1 MRGCCSSI
9 VQHCEENVQFTEGK
23 CNIVLDNVAS
33 SFHFNSIDKT
43 RRPMHIAI
51 SKATTQIYWRNLT
64 WRGPG
69 QTYETLKNFQVCLIL
84 CVKYTQQ
91 RMLSVKVSPIARSTF
106 KTHDTSLVNFSPRLP
121 GLPAG
126 HGGLR
131 TEVLRAPAETE
142 VGKMTFLI
150 ESGLLPLP
158 RCHVIRQGLRSQ
170 ARPSPLYRA
179 AAF

>member
-1 MRGCCSSI
+1 
-9 VQHCEENVQFTEGK
+9 
-23 CNIVLDNVAS
+23 
-33 SFHFNSIDKT
+33 
-43 RRPMHIAI
+43 
-51 SKATTQIYWRNLT
+51 
-64 WRGPG
+64 
-69 QTYETLKNFQVCLIL
+69 
-84 CVKYTQQ
+84 
-91 RMLSVKVSPIARSTF
+91 MLSVKVSLIARSTF

-179 AAF
+179 AAFKTFIPAFSFPEKGLNFYIYICPRQK

>member
-1 MRGCCSSI
+1 MREIYTTEDVECKS
-9 VQHCEENVQFTEGK
+9 VPHCPV
-23 CNIVLDNVAS
+23 NILNTR
-33 SFHFNSIDKT
+33 HFPCQLFPAPAARAAGWT
-43 RRPMHIAI
+43 R
-51 SKATTQIYWRNLT
+51 
-64 WRGPG
+64 
-69 QTYETLKNFQVCLIL
+69 
-84 CVKYTQQ
+84 
-91 RMLSVKVSPIARSTF
+91 
-106 KTHDTSLVNFSPRLP
+106 
-121 GLPAG
+121 
-126 HGGLR
+126 R